1 VPKGMFLAL
10 KKQSFIM
17 EGFCMAKTSLKEIS
31 KKMRRLDLCMMTTF
45 TNRGMI
51 SSRPMSN
58 NGDVKYDGNSYFFT
72 TTEGHL
78 VKDLKKNAHVNLA
91 FTGPKKLFLSVTG
104 EARVIKDRAT
114 MQKHWV
120 DELDNW
126 FDNGVDSPDLVMI
139 TVKAKRIKYWQKEK
153 EGEWVL

>member
-1 VPKGMFLAL
+1 
-10 KKQSFIM
+10 
-17 EGFCMAKTSLKEIS
+17 
-31 KKMRRLDLCMMTTF
+31 MRKLDLCMMTTF
-45 TNRGMI
+45 TSRGMI

-91 FTGPKKLFLSVTG
+91 FNGPKKLFVSVTG
-104 EARVIKDRAT
+104 EAKIITDRAT
-114 MQKHWV
+114 MQEHWV

-126 FDNGVDSPDLVMI
+126 FEDGVDSPDLVLI
-139 TVKAKRIKYWQKEK
+139 KVKAKRIKYWQKET